1 MAIATSLRAYLD
13 AQGVAYE
20 IISHKPAMTALA
32 AARSAGIDGAC
43 MAKAVVLEDESG
55 RYVLAL
61 VPASHH
67 LRLRELDRTLERH
80 VGLATEKELPAI
92 FSDCALGAV
101 PPMGA
106 PYGVEVVVDDSLSGQ
121 RDIYFEGGDHC
132 TLVHVQGHDF
142 ARLTA
147 DARHGCFSAP
157 E

>member
-32 AARSAGIDGAC
+32 AARSAGVDGAC

-67 LRLRELDRTLERH
+67 VRLRELDRTLERH
-80 VGLATEKELPAI
+80 VGLATERELPAI
-92 FSDCALGAV
+92 FADCALGAV

-121 RDIYFEGGDHC
+121 TDIYFEGGDHC
-132 TLVHVQGHDF
+132 TLVHIEGQDF

-147 DARHGCFSAP
+147 DARHGFFSAP

>member
-1 MAIATSLRAYLD
+1 MAIATNLRAYLD

-20 IISHKPAMTALA
+20 IVTHKPAMTAMA
-32 AARSAGIDGAC
+32 AARSAGVDGAC

-67 LRLRELDRTLERH
+67 VRLRDLDRTLERH

-92 FSDCALGAV
+92 FADCALGAV
-101 PPMGA
+101 PPVGA

-121 RDIYFEGGDHC
+121 ETIYFEGGDHC
-132 TLVHVQGHDF
+132 TLIRVQGSDF

-147 DARHGCFSAP
+147 ASRHGRFSAP
-157 E
+157 A